1 MKTVMKDYSKR
12 KEMRYVVWDSTLTG
26 MTPLG
31 GARSWHPSLK
41 NALAAHPDAKPA
53 QGCLQANGKRKVLK

>member
-12 KEMRYVVWDSTLTG
+12 KDCRYVVWDSSLG
-26 MTPLG
+26 MTPFG
-31 GARSWHPSLK
+31 GARDWYPSLK

-53 QGCLQANGKRKVLK
+53 QGCLRADGTRKVLK

>member
-12 KEMRYVVWDSTLTG
+12 KDCRYVVWDSAFR
-26 MTPLG
+26 MTPFG

-41 NALAAHPDAKPA
+41 AALAAHPDAKPA
-53 QGCLQANGKRKVLK
+53 QGCLRADGTRKVLK